1 MDDPL
6 ARLRERCDVT
16 VHENEFG
23 IPREE
28 LLLVGE
34 GERNAAQTRGGR
46 PVADLAPWLATTG

>member
-1 MDDPL
+1 MGVVLIVGDL
-6 ARLRERCDVT
+6 V
-16 VHENEFG
+16 V
-23 IPREE
+23 REE